1 MKLNKLLTAAV
12 ITIGL
17 ASTTAIAGKGE
28 HFKHEREMF
37 GERMSQYLALTTEQ
51 QDQIKAIKD
60 AQKQERPERGDRA
73 EQKAQFDALTQTSES
88 FDEDAA
94 RAMITAKQA
103 DHLERQIAHMKA
115 KHQIWNILSTE
126 QQQKLVEMKE
136 KRKER
141 HAQKRA
147 EKRGER

>member
-17 ASTTAIAGKGE
+17 ASSAAIAGKGE
-28 HFKHEREMF
+28 HHKHEREMF
-37 GERMSQYLALTTEQ
+37 GERMSQYLELSQAQ
-51 QDQIKAIKD
+51 QDQIKEIRD
-60 AQKQERPERGDRA
+60 AQKQQRPERGDRA
-73 EQKAQFDALTQTSES
+73 EQKSKFDALTQTSES

-94 RAMITAKQA
+94 RAMIAAKQA

-126 QQQKLVEMKE
+126 QQQKFVEMKE